1 MRGAGKIAG
10 LAAGLVLATVL
21 ALAPAGGA
29 ANGDQRVSLTKLEI
43 SAWTK
48 AGERRRSIHVLVL
61 KGTDLDN
68 SLSLSYDEA
77 TDELV
82 FTSEFTFAPPLPEG
96 CSSADPPQEIHTVRC
111 VRGVFDALEVNFLG
125 GPDVVE
131 MERGM
136 SLPATV
142 RAGEGA
148 DVVTTAAAD
157 DLVQGGPGN
166 DTISTSRGR
175 DVIRGGPGRDKI
187 NDGPGKDSVR
197 P

>member
-1 MRGAGKIAG
+1 MRGSRKISC
-10 LAAGLVLATVL
+10 LAAGFILAAVLV
-21 ALAPAGGA
+21 LAPAGGA
-29 ANGDQRVSLTKLEI
+29 SNRGHRVSVTEFEAVGMNAA
-43 SAWTK
+43 SAQ
-48 AGERRRSIHVLVL
+48 RRTIHVLGL
-61 KGTDLDN
+61 NGTDSSN

-96 CSSADPPQEIHTVRC
+96 CTSPDPPEEMHTIRC

-125 GPDVVE
+125 GPDLVE
-131 MERGM
+131 MEPGM

-148 DVVTTAAAD
+148 DVVTTSSAD
-157 DLVQGGPGN
+157 DVVQGGPGN
-166 DTISTSRGR
+166 DTIATERGR